1 MGNITS
7 IKCSVTSSGFSTIG
21 EKMYREVRQETRPPT
36 FAPMPQ
42 DQKPKPSPTEAKSRL
57 HRRNK
62 HKHRYNFKK
71 LIEQTPELGN
81 HVAINKYGIETINFF
96 DATAVK
102 LLNQS
107 LLKHDYGIDNWDI
120 PKGYLCPPIP
130 GRADYIHHA
139 ADLLGSDDNRRI
151 PKGQTVK
158 CLDLGTGANCIYPI
172 IGTCEYNWSW
182 AASDIDPTSVKTA
195 KAISNANQLDID
207 VRLQENKGD
216 LFHGIIKSDEK
227 FDLTVCNPPFHA
239 SEAEAINSNL
249 RKLKN
254 LKGKK
259 PEKPNASFG
268 GQHNELWCKGGEL
281 RFIKDM
287 VAESKEFENQ
297 VLWFSTLV
305 SKHGNLKDIYLALK
319 KVEAYEVETIAMGQG
334 NKSSRIVAW
343 TFHSKGRRRQ
353 WIRERSE

>member
-1 MGNITS
+1 
-7 IKCSVTSSGFSTIG
+7 
-21 EKMYREVRQETRPPT
+21 
-36 FAPMPQ
+36 MPQ
-42 DQKPKPSPTEAKSRL
+42 EQKPTPSPTAVKSKL

-81 HVAINKYGIETINFF
+81 HVALNKYGIETINFF

-107 LLKHDYGIDNWDI
+107 LLKFDYDIEHWDI
-120 PKGYLCPPIP
+120 PEGYLCPPIP
-130 GRADYIHHA
+130 GRADYIHYI
-139 ADLLGSDDNRRI
+139 ADLLANDDNRRI
-151 PKGQTVK
+151 PRGQNTH
-158 CLDLGTGANCIYPI
+158 CLDIGTGANCIYPI
-172 IGTCEYNWSW
+172 IGVCEYNWKFV
-182 AASDIDPTSVKTA
+182 ASDIDPISIKTA
-195 KAISNANQLDID
+195 QAISHANQLDVDI
-207 VRLQENKGD
+207 RHQEDAKN
-216 LFHGIIKSDEK
+216 LFRGIIQKDEY

-239 SEAEAINSNL
+239 SEAEAISSNL

-254 LKGKK
+254 LRGKK
-259 PEKPNASFG
+259 PEKPNTSFG

-287 VAESKEFENQ
+287 VKESVEFKEQ

-305 SKHGNLKDIYLALK
+305 SKHGNLQDIYLALK
-319 KVEAYEVETIAMGQG
+319 KVEAYDVETIPMGQG

-343 TFHSKGRRRQ
+343 SFHSRGRRKQ
-353 WIRERSE
+353 WRRESQETDK